1 MTTPFLPHMF
11 DPLRGRRVLRGIAP
25 ARRVAR
31 EAFATPHPTRKRAL
45 RGQSLIEREKV
56 ASSAIGAFP
65 YQDGADAGRQFCAAP
80 IVSALTAPRRPR
92 GLSGPTVE
100 SFEV

>member
-1 MTTPFLPHMF
+1 M
-11 DPLRGRRVLRGIAP
+11 RCAGRRVLRDIAR

-31 EAFATPHPTRKRAL
+31 EAFAIPRPPRKRPL

-56 ASSAIGAFP
+56 ASLVMARP
-65 YQDGADAGRQFCAAP
+65 NQDGAYAGRQFCAAP